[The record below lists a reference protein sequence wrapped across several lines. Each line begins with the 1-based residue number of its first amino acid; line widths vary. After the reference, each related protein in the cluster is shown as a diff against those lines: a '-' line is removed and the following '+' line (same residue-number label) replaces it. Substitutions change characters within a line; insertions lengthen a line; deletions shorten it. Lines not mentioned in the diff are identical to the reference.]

1 MRTLTAL
8 ATTTILALAA
18 ESAVAQVYKCTVG
31 GRQVYQ
37 SKPCTAGD
45 KPVKIYSHPKADGP
59 ARSMG
64 DNSVREYLDLREEKQ
79 RRAES
84 VVDRRAREAKENRLA
99 RERAEAEKHRLDRA
113 VMNDQVLPGMSKQQV
128 RSSWGSPDDVNTTT
142 SSYGGK
148 TEQWVYEHDDGWD
161 YVHFNNS
168 GVVTSVNEYA
178 DK

>member
-45 KPVKIYSHPKADGP
+45 KPVEIYSHPTADGP
-59 ARSMG
+59 VRSMG
-64 DNSVREYLDLREEKQ
+64 ESNNREYLDLREEKQ

-84 VVDRRAREAKENRLA
+84 VVDRRAREAKESRLS

-113 VMNDQVLPGMSKQQV
+113 VLDDKVLPGMSKQQV
-128 RSSWGSPDDVNTTT
+128 RDSWGRPDDINT
-142 SSYGGK
+142 SSNSYGDNR
-148 TEQWVYEHDDGWD
+148 EQWVYEHSDGWD
-161 YVHFNNS
+161 FVHFNN
-168 GVVTSVNEYA
+168 GVVTSVSEYA